1 MELTYE
7 NTSRF
12 VATPSGR
19 IHLNVAGP
27 ADGEPLILLHGS
39 GPGATGWTNFSNNI
53 PFFAEKYHV
62 IAADMPGWG
71 ESDPVT
77 WQERNHPK
85 AVADL
90 MDALGLEK
98 ATLIGNS
105 MGGGTTIRFGYEHPE
120 RVNRLIT
127 MGSSSGSTTLSGP
140 GGLSEGIKILQRGY
154 REPSFAVMKELVN
167 VMTFD
172 NSFATDELIQGRADM
187 VTAQPEH
194 NRNFL
199 DAIGKRAVV
208 ELDQAKVRTI
218 QAPTL
223 LFHGRDDRVVHFEHS
238 LRLVSLVPNSRLV
251 LINRCGHWLQIEH
264 AAEFNR
270 LVDEFITNN

>member
-1 MELTYE
+1 M
-7 NTSRF
+7 
-12 VATPSGR
+12 
-19 IHLNVAGP
+19 
-27 ADGEPLILLHGS
+27 
-39 GPGATGWTNFSNNI
+39 
-53 PFFAEKYHV
+53 
-62 IAADMPGWG
+62 
-71 ESDPVT
+71 
-77 WQERNHPK
+77 
-85 AVADL
+85 
-90 MDALGLEK
+90 
-98 ATLIGNS
+98 
-105 MGGGTTIRFGYEHPE
+105 
-120 RVNRLIT
+120 
-127 MGSSSGSTTLSGP
+127 
-140 GGLSEGIKILQRGY
+140 
-154 REPSFAVMKELVN
+154 
-167 VMTFD
+167 MTFD